1 MGVLEKKLE
10 FHGETDTR
18 LYQIWENM
26 KQRCTNKNNKDY
38 HIYGT
43 KRMCEEWKN
52 SYIAFR
58 DWSYLHGYNDELTID
73 RIDNEK
79 GYSPE
84 NCRWATRIMQGRNRG
99 LYKNNKSGF
108 QGVFWEGDHKVWLV
122 NTGNNNKTH
131 HIGHYKSLKQAA
143 KARQTAENKMWGF
156 SNISDEQIQGIIEWH
171 PDKED
176 NPF

>member
-1 MGVLEKKLE
+1 MRYGKSNAFVEKLFSNTGINIRSGKITCCGCTRKKLE

-73 RIDNEK
+73 RIDNEITK
-79 GYSPE
+79 KDTHLKIADGLPE
-84 NCRWATRIMQGRNRG
+84 LRKEEIEGSIKTTN
-99 LYKNNKSGF
+99 L
-108 QGVFWEGDHKVWLV
+108 VF
-122 NTGNNNKTH
+122 
-131 HIGHYKSLKQAA
+131 
-143 KARQTAENKMWGF
+143 
-156 SNISDEQIQGIIEWH
+156 
-171 PDKED
+171 KE
-176 NPF
+176 FFG